1 MERSHALGILIAT
14 PVTIASFDALAT
26 EPIEPYRSL
35 DPGQEAAFEEAL
47 AAEQGDGTGHAWVSL
62 GAFFKKHATG
72 RSDAGL
78 MMVLNVPLER
88 SARLRSARASRLG
101 DPPAPQ
107 AAAQAELSVLQI
119 SARVAR
125 ACVQAAWRT
134 HGWSSEGDLD
144 RMGSRARWSAVLPE
158 VRVRAARGWDESFR
172 LAPTDSDPYRSQQ
185 VTGTSRWLEGRLIWR
200 LDRVVFSDE
209 EVPIERL
216 RMQRVEARSRLAGK
230 VVAALFEWQKAHLA
244 AGDPT
249 LSAQEH
255 LNAVVQRAEAEAVL
269 DVLTGGWFT
278 DWLRDASR
286 PPQQPRKREPRPEEP

>member
-1 MERSHALGILIAT
+1 MERAHALGILIAT
-14 PVTIASFDALAT
+14 PVTVAAFDAHAT
-26 EPIEPYRSL
+26 EPVEPYRSM
-35 DPGQEAAFEEAL
+35 DPGQEASFEDAL
-47 AAEQGDGTGHAWVSL
+47 ASEHGDGDGSAWLSL

-88 SARLRSARASRLG
+88 TARLRSGRSGQIA
-101 DPPAPQ
+101 DPPPSQATPQ
-107 AAAQAELSVLQI
+107 IELPALQI

-144 RMGSRARWSAVLPE
+144 RMGSRSRWSAVLPE

-200 LDRVVFSDE
+200 LDRVVFSDHE
-209 EVPIERL
+209 IPIERL
-216 RMQRVEARSRLAGK
+216 RMQRAEARSRLAGK
-230 VVAALFEWQKAHLA
+230 VVGALFDWQKAQLA
-244 AGDPT
+244 ATDPT

-255 LNAVVQRAEAEAVL
+255 LNALVQRTEAEAVL
-269 DVLTGGWFT
+269 DVLTGGWFS
-278 DWLRDASR
+278 DWLRASAA
-286 PPQQPRKREPRPEEP
+286 PPQEPRKPAPRQEDP